1 MAAKISVFFYI
12 DIRFTSSVNEG
23 YSIDTQFCTHNLIKK
38 DDQNDQ
44 SYTQIHD
51 CIACINSFIAYH
63 KNDLEILTVTKVCPI
78 SKSGRQIERYHIIKF
93 AQSACIVSNWLDN

>member
-38 DDQNDQ
+38 DD
-44 SYTQIHD
+44 
-51 CIACINSFIAYH
+51 
-63 KNDLEILTVTKVCPI
+63 
-78 SKSGRQIERYHIIKF
+78 
-93 AQSACIVSNWLDN
+93 